1 MNMLFEFYGQTI
13 TIDCYVDNN
22 NNVDYDYEE
31 TLFTDEQV
39 IEINKKLD
47 SLNSEIKETIKMRNL
62 CGI

>member
-13 TIDCYVDNN
+13 TVDCYVDNN

-39 IEINKKLD
+39 NEINKKLD
-47 SLNSEIKETIKMRNL
+47 SLSSEIKETIKMRNL